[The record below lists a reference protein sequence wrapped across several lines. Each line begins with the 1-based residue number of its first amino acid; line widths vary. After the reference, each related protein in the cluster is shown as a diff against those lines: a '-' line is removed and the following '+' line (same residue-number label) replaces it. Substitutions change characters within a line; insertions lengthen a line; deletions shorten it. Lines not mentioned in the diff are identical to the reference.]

1 MFEPGMDARL
11 HASQKLDAALRE
23 ALRSQSLTLLYQPQ
37 IDLKTGHVI
46 GAEALCR
53 WTDPKLG
60 VVSPADFVAAAEETG
75 LIVELGAWVL
85 EAACREATAWPS
97 HLRLSVNVSPIQ
109 FELSNVAE
117 AIERA
122 LETTGLDPSR
132 LDIEITE
139 GVFVRNASQ
148 TTEALEMIRAMGVGI
163 ALDDF
168 GTGYSS
174 LGYLGRLPID
184 IIKIDQRFIREL
196 PADQESIAIV
206 TAVLSLSHA
215 LGKSVVA
222 EGIETRAQADLLRAA
237 GCEIGQGYL
246 FGRPMTG
253 TSVAEM
259 ASEPKVAA
267 FA

>member
-1 MFEPGMDARL
+1 M
-11 HASQKLDAALRE
+11 
-23 ALRSQSLTLLYQPQ
+23 
-37 IDLKTGHVI
+37 
-46 GAEALCR
+46 
-53 WTDPKLG
+53 
-60 VVSPADFVAAAEETG
+60 
-75 LIVELGAWVL
+75 
-85 EAACREATAWPS
+85 
-97 HLRLSVNVSPIQ
+97 NVSPIQ

-184 IIKIDQRFIREL
+184 TIKIDQRFIREL

-237 GCEIGQGYL
+237 GCEIGQGYY
-246 FGRPMTG
+246 FGRPMAG
-253 TSVAEM
+253 TSFAEM